1 MGKLMRDE
9 GLIAWIGI
17 AMTQKRFGYLILP
30 LSLVLAATLVLTAC
44 DGGSDRPGPSPAVS
58 STSQDTSKVKS
69 PSPNPNPTRSIP
81 TPNAVYQPATLKSP
95 AKNVPIP
102 AKPPEA
108 DEFSEK
114 GLKAF
119 ALYWFATFNYAAETG
134 STSRFQA
141 VTQESCGYCNK
152 VIKNITTL
160 YAAKGW
166 NIGGTVLITS
176 TQMTKF
182 GFTATIEGA
191 YQILVQS
198 NQSIGKA
205 ISQEGN
211 IINENKAS
219 VANGEILDAKFL
231 GDHWVAVSIGKIT

>member
-9 GLIAWIGI
+9 GLISWIGI

-69 PSPNPNPTRSIP
+69 PSPNPTRSIP

-102 AKPPEA
+102 VKPPEA

-119 ALYWFATFNYAAETG
+119 ALYWFSAFNYAAETG
-134 STSRFQA
+134 NTSHFQA
-141 VTQESCGYCNK
+141 VTQQSCGYCNK

-166 NIGGTVLITS
+166 NIGGKISVTK
-176 TQMTKF
+176 TQLTDLGMKPGQNGT
-182 GFTATIEGA
+182 
-191 YQILVQS
+191 YQIMIQF
-198 NQSIGKA
+198 NQSASSSSKTGPDKP
-205 ISQEGN
+205 SSLP
-211 IINENKAS
+211 AS
-219 VANGEILDAKFL
+219 VANGEVLSASFHSGSWTAYD
-231 GDHWVAVSIGKIT
+231 IGRIT